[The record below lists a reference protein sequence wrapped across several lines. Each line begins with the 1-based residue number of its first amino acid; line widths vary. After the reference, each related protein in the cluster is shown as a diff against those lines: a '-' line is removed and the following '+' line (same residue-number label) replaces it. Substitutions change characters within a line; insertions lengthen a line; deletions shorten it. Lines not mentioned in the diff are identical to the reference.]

1 MQSVFIRSSSSR
13 LNLVQNSTKQYSLSN
28 RKVMQLAGRTA
39 EQVDSARI
47 NMQGEKWADVE
58 GYEGIYEV
66 SSCGRVRH
74 MPTTVIT
81 ISSRGDVIDT
91 KKREP
96 YILKQCDNREHYKV
110 VGLVKGKSVNAIA
123 VHRLLAQAFLPRLPE
138 QTEVHHKDR
147 DRSNNSLDNLQWV
160 TPEEHDNLHLD
171 KPRKPK

>member
-1 MQSVFIRSSSSR
+1 MPR
-13 LNLVQNSTKQYSLSN
+13 
-28 RKVMQLAGRTA
+28 RTA

-66 SSCGRVRH
+66 STCGRVRH
-74 MPTTVIT
+74 MPTTILT

-91 KKREP
+91 KKKEP
-96 YILKQCDNREHYKV
+96 YILKQCDNRYHYKV
-110 VGLVKGKSVNAIA
+110 VGLAKGKSVNSIA
-123 VHRLLAQAFLPRLPE
+123 VHRLMAKAFLPRLPE

-147 DRSNNSLDNLQWV
+147 DRCNNSLDNLQWV

>member
-1 MQSVFIRSSSSR
+1 
-13 LNLVQNSTKQYSLSN
+13 
-28 RKVMQLAGRTA
+28 
-39 EQVDSARI
+39 
-47 NMQGEKWADVE
+47 
-58 GYEGIYEV
+58 
-66 SSCGRVRH
+66 
-74 MPTTVIT
+74 MPTTILT

-91 KKREP
+91 KKKEP
-96 YILKQCDNREHYKV
+96 CILKQCESSWHYKV

-123 VHRLLAQAFLPRLPE
+123 VHRLMAKAFLPRLPE